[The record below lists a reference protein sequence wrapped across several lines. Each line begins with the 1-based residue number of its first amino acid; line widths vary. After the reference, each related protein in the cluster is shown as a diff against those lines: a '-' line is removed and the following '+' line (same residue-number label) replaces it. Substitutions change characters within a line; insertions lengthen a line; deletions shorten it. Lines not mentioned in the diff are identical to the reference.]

1 MCQTQVYKQCM
12 VIRTSHCGFLAFNP
26 SYNIIS
32 ISYVS
37 HQHSAQ
43 TVLEENERIFS
54 ELLLSIERKY
64 NEVKEMIRSQE
75 KTTVTRGEI
84 LLDRMEEEIT
94 LLRKK
99 HTDLEKLSH
108 TDDHIHFLQVRSIC
122 TEDPKQHFIWCKN
135 LDLNVSFLIASSTLL
150 LFTRAGSLCR
160 APQDMRTSTTSVS
173 LHITPLMLPR
183 EPLLH

>member
-1 MCQTQVYKQCM
+1 M
-12 VIRTSHCGFLAFNP
+12 
-26 SYNIIS
+26 
-32 ISYVS
+32 S

-64 NEVKEMIRSQE
+64 NEVKEMIRSHE

-108 TDDHIHFLQVRSIC
+108 TDDHIHFLQVRFIC
-122 TEDPKQHFIWCKN
+122 TVICPVQTFRTLGHSRHVLAHLNCHVVIIYQSWQSLSGPSGYE
-135 LDLNVSFLIASSTLL
+135 DLNNISITPYYSFDATKRAIASLKVQVEEISKTEMSKISA
-150 LFTRAGSLCR
+150 AGG
-160 APQDMRTSTTSVS
+160 
-173 LHITPLMLPR
+173 
-183 EPLLH
+183 